1 MKAKHHRLIL
11 ALAALGAVLGSG
23 VLAMSGLKD
32 RASYF
37 YAPED
42 VAAQGIP
49 EGAIRLGGMVTAG
62 SLVKAPDG
70 VTLSLSNKISNESKW
85 IGQTEVLRQLLA
97 CWLVVDAKDLPLA
110 PRLIG
115 PPGIGKTA
123 LAMAAAAERERF
135 GLCEHV
141 RDQQIMVLTYRVEA
155 LHEADEVARD
165 QPRALMNELVEAVL
179 PVRAGLAPVDRPR
192 IDRDG

>member
-11 ALAALGAVLGSG
+11 ALTALGAVLGSG

-49 EGAIRLGGMVTAG
+49 AGAIRLGGMVTAG

-70 VTLSLSNKISNESKW
+70 VTLSFLVHDEKS
-85 IGQTEVLRQLLA
+85 TVPVRLRGIPPDLFKEGSGVVAAGTFEGRTFVANNLLA
-97 CWLVVDAKDLPLA
+97 KHDENYM
-110 PRLIG
+110 
-115 PPGIGKTA
+115 PPQMAGKQHKTDT
-123 LAMAAAAERERF
+123 LK
-135 GLCEHV
+135 
-141 RDQQIMVLTYRVEA
+141 Q
-155 LHEADEVARD
+155 
-165 QPRALMNELVEAVL
+165 
-179 PVRAGLAPVDRPR
+179 
-192 IDRDG
+192 